1 MFPHLRTIC
10 IKWKKT
16 VSAQRF
22 RYAFTG
28 IGSPSHAQHT
38 SISRYSD
45 MIRVSSHVNTRNCAP
60 MFRKNAL
67 KWTTSCKRKDV
78 IVWMSEEFNLL
89 RAQRQR
95 KASFKRGVK
104 TDAVRITYHEF
115 YGNNDV
121 LTLLQQPIYS
131 AILRL
136 RLFANSCRYP
146 ISLILNTLA
155 PNLYIAQEIYRLS
168 L

>member
-1 MFPHLRTIC
+1 
-10 IKWKKT
+10 
-16 VSAQRF
+16 VSAQRS

-45 MIRVSSHVNTRNCAP
+45 MIRVSSHFNTRNCAP
-60 MFRKNAL
+60 MSRKNAL
-67 KWTTSCKRKDV
+67 KWTTWCRRKDLV
-78 IVWMSEEFNLL
+78 VWMLGKFSLL

-95 KASFKRGVK
+95 KASFKCGVK

-115 YGNNDV
+115 YGDNKV
-121 LTLLQQPIYS
+121 LTLLRQPIYS
-131 AILRL
+131 TILRL